1 MFSGNKE
8 KLCDTPENALSFDVL
23 TWVGTVVEEAVDVS
37 RMCHPEIAAMMTA
50 RVMIAV
56 IASFLIFI
64 VFSFLLLCDI
74 LRLAR

>member
-23 TWVGTVVEEAVDVS
+23 TWVGTVVEEGVDVS